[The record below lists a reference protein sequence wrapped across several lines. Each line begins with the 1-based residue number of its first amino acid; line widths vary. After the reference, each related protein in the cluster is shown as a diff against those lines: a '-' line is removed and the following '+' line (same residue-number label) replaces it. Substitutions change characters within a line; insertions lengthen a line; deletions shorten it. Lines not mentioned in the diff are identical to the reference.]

1 MSQRPTLE
9 IHVPISPTPLFAN
22 MVHALVRSLRRFGGA
37 YSAAPVVVTIG
48 DAQVDPSFEAAHPWM
63 RQLGVEVRWLD
74 PELFARHSFYATAVE
89 RFRHA
94 TTADMLLHLDADV
107 LIAAPLDPLIEL
119 CWEQKALGGLIAHAA
134 PFKKNEEWQQLYDAL
149 GLGQVLAPYEH
160 TGWGYMRTDPSV
172 RFTPPYFNLGVL
184 AMHASVSR
192 RLGEVVYELMAQVD
206 RVVDTFFK
214 CQIAVS
220 LAVVREHLPYVCL
233 PMRYNFANDPL
244 LEALHASELPHLT
257 ILHLLRDHQGVDKQ
271 RVFASLGAMEALA
284 AREDLKV
291 VNLRARDVLREV
303 LPLIRADR
311 GLA

>member
-1 MSQRPTLE
+1 MSCQPPSTRT
-9 IHVPISPTPLFAN
+9 
-22 MVHALVRSLRRFGGA
+22 ALVR
-37 YSAAPVVVTIG
+37 T
-48 DAQVDPSFEAAHPWM
+48 
-63 RQLGVEVRWLD
+63 
-74 PELFARHSFYATAVE
+74 
-89 RFRHA
+89 
-94 TTADMLLHLDADV
+94 
-107 LIAAPLDPLIEL
+107 
-119 CWEQKALGGLIAHAA
+119 
-134 PFKKNEEWQQLYDAL
+134 
-149 GLGQVLAPYEH
+149 LAPG
-160 TGWGYMRTDPSV
+160 TTLSVGRDPGCD
-172 RFTPPYFNLGVL
+172 LIL
-184 AMHASVSR
+184 EHASVSR